1 MIMDASMNISM
12 EPFRALVADKLP
24 AEQHTLGF
32 SIQSLLI
39 GIGAVVGSWLPY
51 ILSNWLGIPNEAS
64 GKGLVA
70 PNVVFSFYIGATVL
84 ILSILWTVF
93 TTNEYPPEFY
103 EDTRDNIKKETKV
116 QDSGYN
122 VAIAGGSVFLHGLLC
137 FRCGFTPRP
146 L

>member
-70 PNVVFSFYIGATVL
+70 PNVVFFILYRSYRTDL
-84 ILSILWTVF
+84 INPL
-93 TTNEYPPEFY
+93 
-103 EDTRDNIKKETKV
+103 D
-116 QDSGYN
+116 
-122 VAIAGGSVFLHGLLC
+122 GLYH
-137 FRCGFTPRP
+137 
-146 L
+146 